1 MGTNPMT
8 PTFIKLGNL
17 NIEQHAEERLWEDT
31 QGECHIKMEY
41 CDDSASQAM
50 PKAIRSWQR
59 GIKQFLP

>member
-8 PTFIKLGNL
+8 PIFIKLGNL

-31 QGECHIKMEY
+31 QGERHIKMEY

-50 PKAIRSWQR
+50 PKAIRS
-59 GIKQFLP
+59 